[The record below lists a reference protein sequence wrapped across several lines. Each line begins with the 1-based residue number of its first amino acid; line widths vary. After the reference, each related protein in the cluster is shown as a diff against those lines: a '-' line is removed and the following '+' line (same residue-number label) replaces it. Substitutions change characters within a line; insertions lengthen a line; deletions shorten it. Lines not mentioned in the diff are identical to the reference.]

1 MVKGKRI
8 SNAVQAAEKWC
19 LDLRLEARNQGGPS
33 SQPVPDNIHHLAN
46 ALVRISQLP
55 FPLKTNEVTRA
66 HFAGMA
72 NIDTTGARADLAK
85 VGEDDQQAMRRIT
98 PASPAWNSML
108 RTTCV
113 ATMPECG
120 HAPNAL
126 PQLATANVNC
136 RLQPDETLE
145 PVMGALKKAV
155 AGRPGGLVDH
165 QQAGPFAG
173 LAAQAGNQCAMFR
186 VTDGTWPGC
195 WFFRR

>member
-1 MVKGKRI
+1 
-8 SNAVQAAEKWC
+8 
-19 LDLRLEARNQGGPS
+19 
-33 SQPVPDNIHHLAN
+33 VPDNIHHLAN
-46 ALVRISQLP
+46 ALVRTSQLP

-72 NIDTTGARADLAK
+72 KIDTMGARADLAK

-98 PASPAWNSML
+98 AASPAWNSML

-113 ATMPECG
+113 VATMPESG

-136 RLQPDETLE
+136 RVQPDETLE

-173 LAAQAGNQCAMFR
+173 LAAQAGNQAR
-186 VTDGTWPGC
+186 HVS
-195 WFFRR
+195 RN